1 METSAGYSGARFPHS
16 QEKSYDF
23 TDCSADILYFFLK
36 DKKEKKNINLFFS
49 FCFAGDCT
57 NINET
62 EKRTLRI
69 RTTICRSH
77 RVLSYVGFEPTN
89 LSVINS
95 GVVTA

>member
-1 METSAGYSGARFPHS
+1 METSAEYSGARFPHS

-36 DKKEKKNINLFFS
+36 DKGKKNINLFFS
-49 FCFAGDCT
+49 FFFAGDCT

-69 RTTICRSH
+69 RATIRRSH